1 VVGMGVGSEDA
12 LGTDVETVEGA
23 TVGGDTVVE
32 GATVGGA
39 GAGRAANSLVG
50 VASDAGTAASG

>member
-1 VVGMGVGSEDA
+1 MVGMGVGSEDA
-12 LGTDVETVEGA
+12 LGTDVETVVGA
-23 TVGGDTVVE
+23 TL
-32 GATVGGA
+32 GGA

>member
-1 VVGMGVGSEDA
+1 MVGIGVGSVDA
-12 LGTDVETVEGA
+12 LGTDVETVTGA
-23 TVGGDTVVE
+23 N
-32 GATVGGA
+32 ATVGGA

>member
-1 VVGMGVGSEDA
+1 MVGMGVGSEDA
-12 LGTDVETVEGA
+12 LGTDVETVVGA
-23 TVGGDTVVE
+23 TIGGDTVE

-39 GAGRAANSLVG
+39 GAGRAAKSLVG